1 MFDNCGIV
9 SNTVQTV
16 LELDFAAFDR
26 LFTINVSGMAACLKH
41 AARAMVELNVIGN
54 IVCMTCTG
62 TSFGKERN
70 TDYYTSKHAML
81 GLAR

>member
-26 LFTINVSGMAACLKH
+26 LFTINVGGMAACLKH

-54 IVCMTCTG
+54 I
-62 TSFGKERN
+62 
-70 TDYYTSKHAML
+70 
-81 GLAR
+81 